1 MKALGLLIAL
11 TFSLLAWGALL
22 SGCQAQTDYGIAKPP
37 ERFATGP
44 VAVEAIFTTPA
55 EVDKLCQM
63 TGLAP
68 GMIGCAGPT
77 ILILPYPDPSASH
90 YEALVNHELG
100 HVRGWPKDHPSDK
113 GS

>member
-1 MKALGLLIAL
+1 MKALGLTL
-11 TFSLLAWGALL
+11 SLLISVALWFAIL
-22 SGCQAQTDYGIAKPP
+22 SGCQAATSGQGITQPP

-44 VAVEAIFTTPA
+44 VAVEAIFTSPA

-68 GMIGCAGPT
+68 GMIGCAGPR

-100 HVRGWPKDHPSDK
+100 HVRGWGRNHEP
-113 GS
+113 